1 MDGGSK
7 EARRSPDNDISLS
20 IAIPFY
26 NEAPNVLAVL
36 EDHVATLEVA
46 RLSFEIVAVNN
57 GSLDATGDLIES
69 MRRRDGRIIPVT
81 ILQNRGYG
89 FGILQGLKQ
98 CRGEVLG
105 YTWGDGQVLA
115 ADLLRVYEA
124 LKAQQA
130 HLAKA
135 WRIERHDGL
144 YRLIQTKCYSIVF
157 ALLFGRGIRDPNGCP
172 KLFLRTAYDRIAPAS
187 TDWLL
192 DPEIMIKARRL
203 DYEIVQVPV
212 VFHRRKNARSKV
224 NHFTAIGF
232 FFELLKI
239 RLGMR

>member
-7 EARRSPDNDISLS
+7 EIKRSPDNDISLS
-20 IAIPFY
+20 ISIPFY

-36 EDHVATLEVA
+36 EDHVAVLDGA
-46 RLSFEIVAVNN
+46 KLSFEIVAVNN
-57 GSLDATGDLIES
+57 GSSDATGDLIES
-69 MRRRDGRIIPVT
+69 MHRKDGRIIPVP
-81 ILQNRGYG
+81 ILQNQGYG
-89 FGILQGLKQ
+89 FGILQGLGQ
-98 CRGEVLG
+98 CRGKVLG

-124 LKAQQA
+124 LMAKQA

-172 KLFLRTAYDRIAPAS
+172 KLFIRSAFDRIAPAS
-187 TDWLL
+187 NDWLL
-192 DPEIMIKARRL
+192 DPEIMVKARRL
-203 DYEIVQVPV
+203 HYEIAQVPV

-232 FFELLKI
+232 FIELLKI